1 MTGSLP
7 VRASVRGDTVAV
19 RALVSNA
26 GLPTLDLD
34 TAPGLR
40 FWVAEDGRSIAG
52 AIGLESYGPTGL
64 LRSLAVAPAHRN
76 RGIAS
81 ALVEAL
87 EMHARADGAR
97 QLVLLT
103 ETARPFFVRLGYR
116 VIERNDAPDGVK
128 RSAEF
133 ASLCPGSAVCMTK
146 SLVVENQQVPS
157 E

>member
-1 MTGSLP
+1 MTDALS
-7 VRASVRGDTVAV
+7 VRASVRGDAVAV
-19 RALVSNA
+19 TALLSNA

-40 FWVAEDGRSIAG
+40 FWVADDGRSIAG

-76 RGIAS
+76 RGIAT

-87 EMHARADGAR
+87 EMCARADGTR
-97 QLVLLT
+97 RLVLLT
-103 ETARPFFVRLGYR
+103 QTAQPFFVRLGYR
-116 VIERNDAPDGVK
+116 VIERDDAPEEVK

-133 ASLCPGSAVCMTK
+133 ASLCPDSAVCMTK
-146 SLVVENQQVPS
+146 SLAVESQQVLS